1 MSSQNVEER
10 VMNVVSEQLALNK
23 ETLTRDSDFIKDLG
37 SDSLDQVE
45 LIMELEEEFGI
56 TIPEEEADKVRTV
69 GDVIDHI
76 EAALKSSQKG
86 EN

>member
-1 MSSQNVEER
+1 MSSRTVEER
-10 VMNVVSEQLALNK
+10 VMDVVSEQLALNK

-86 EN
+86 